1 MYRKP
6 NLGLVLRQV
15 NRVLVPGASA
25 PAGINTIKSLKMA
38 NFRGKILA
46 TDSDPLSAGFYMV
59 HDFCVMPLVKDEDEF
74 IDELFQNVREYGVDL
89 LMPSSGYDI
98 HLYSKY
104 KSELKDMGAVAVVSE
119 PKNLEICIDKL
130 RTYDFLKT
138 DFQLP
143 FTTTDPK
150 EIGRFPVIAKPRF
163 GKGSRNVIKIENEQ
177 ELRFVASQFK
187 DMIFQEFLPGTE
199 YTVDVLSDLE
209 GNAIFAVPRIRLQ
222 TKEGI
227 STKGKVIHHPF
238 LEQEC
243 MKIAEAVGIKG
254 PCCIQMKESAEGK
267 LKLVEIN
274 PRMGGGT
281 IFSALAGANIPAI
294 IVAMVEGEKIS
305 APKISEITV
314 LRYFEEIVV

>member
-1 MYRKP
+1 
-6 NLGLVLRQV
+6 
-15 NRVLVPGASA
+15 
-25 PAGINTIKSLKMA
+25 MA
-38 NFRGKILA
+38 
-46 TDSDPLSAGFYMV
+46 
-59 HDFCVMPLVKDEDEF
+59 HDFCVMPLVKNEDEF
-74 IDELFQNVREYGVDL
+74 IDRLFQNVREYGVDL

-98 HLYSKY
+98 HMYSKY
-104 KSELKDMGAVAVVSE
+104 KSELKDMGAVAVVSD
-119 PKNLEICIDKL
+119 PRSLEICTDKL
-130 RTYDFLKT
+130 KTYDFLKI
-138 DFQLP
+138 DFRLP

-150 EIGRFPVIAKPRF
+150 EAGKFPIIAKPRF
-163 GKGSRNVIKIENEQ
+163 GKGSRGVIKIGNEA
-177 ELRFVASQFK
+177 ELRYVASQFK

-227 STKGKVIHHPF
+227 STKGKVVRYPF

-243 MKIAEAVGIKG
+243 MEIGRAVGIKG
-254 PCCIQMKESAEGK
+254 PCCIQMKESAEGE

-281 IFSALAGANIPAI
+281 IFSALAGGNIPAI
-294 IVAMVEGEKIS
+294 IVSMVEGEKIS
-305 APKISEITV
+305 PPTISEITV